1 MIHPLKVTSTLAD
14 ETRYQIYEYMLQEK
28 KPFTVQDIA
37 DQFKIHP
44 NVARLHLTKLS
55 EINVITA
62 DFVKSG
68 KGGRP
73 GRVYK
78 ANEEGIVLSFPKRD
92 ESQLLKWS
100 LQLIDKLG
108 PSALE
113 TAQEISYQDGFEY
126 ISKKL
131 QTEQKIKQIIG
142 FDEKVNILT
151 QAAAMIGYVPEIVET
166 STGKIIKF
174 SVYNCPFNNQL
185 STNNNIVCKLHESY
199 LRGQVDALFSQNE
212 FVQFKNMVT
221 DCDFCQYSINVPDMV
236 KI

>member
-37 DQFKIHP
+37 DKFNIHP

-78 ANEEGIVLSFPKRD
+78 ASEQGVVLSFPKRD
-92 ESQLLKWS
+92 ESLLLKWS
-100 LQLIDKLG
+100 IQLIEKLG
-108 PSALE
+108 VNALE
-113 TAQEISYQDGFEY
+113 TAKQISYQDGFEQ
-126 ISKKL
+126 INKQL
-131 QTEQKIKQIIG
+131 HTEHKIKQTIG
-142 FDEKVNILT
+142 FDEKLNILT
-151 QAAAMIGYVPEIVET
+151 QSAAMIGYIPQLEET
-166 STGKIIKF
+166 ETGTKIIF
-174 SVYNCPFNNQL
+174 TIYNCPFNNQL
-185 STNNNIVCKLHESY
+185 STNNNIVCAIHESY
-199 LRGQVDALFSQNE
+199 LKGQVDALFSQNE
-212 FVQFKNMVT
+212 FLQFENMVN
-221 DCDFCQYSINVPDMV
+221 DCDFCKYSINVPNKA